1 MTKLIQ
7 SSNLPTIWPKKIF
20 SGHLDTGS
28 APTGSAKKNNKT
40 FDLDSNVN
48 FAAKPVNSGISKGSF
63 DLYKLRDEAAKV
75 LPYLGVC
82 KCGKVPYK
90 KYVTI
95 DKNEKNVKRYGNI
108 NHCGSVW
115 ICPTCAYKKMKVRQE
130 QIKEII
136 KLHNNSGCSF
146 YFITLTIRHQDN
158 QPLTV
163 LLKNVTSAW
172 RKITEERS
180 IKPLFKTAN
189 YIQSLECRFSFKTGW
204 SPHFHAVFMSTE
216 KEKVKP
222 LFDLLIDSWIKKT
235 GSEKKGQK
243 IIEATDEESLSEY
256 IAKISLANELTE
268 GQTKT
273 SKKGNSFSYF
283 DMLKDTVK
291 FRKQIEE
298 YGYATKGVQTLRKS
312 RGLNITNDK
321 DNDKDTVKENLLNIH
336 EIAYKQTIVKK
347 CDYKK
352 VLEISDKWPEIV
364 EYFKGYNIN
373 QSEKMISPKGEINKT
388 SPKIRTGKKPQFYR
402 KLFDKMTGKIFIGRP
417 AKRKKPVNF

>member
-1 MTKLIQ
+1 MTATKVQRKNQFPTQ
-7 SSNLPTIWPKKIF
+7 SPKKSLPGDP
-20 SGHLDTGS
+20 SGVPKRS
-28 APTGSAKKNNKT
+28 KKNPS
-40 FDLDSNVN
+40 LDSNVN
-48 FAAKPVNSGISKGSF
+48 FAAKPVNTGISKGSY
-63 DLYKLRDEAAKV
+63 DLYKLRDNAAKV
-75 LPYLGVC
+75 LPFLGVC

-115 ICPTCAYKKMKVRQE
+115 ICPTCAYKKMKVRQD
-130 QIKEII
+130 QIKDII
-136 KLHNNSGCSF
+136 KMHNDSGCTF
-146 YFITLTIRHQDN
+146 YFVTLTIRHNSN

-172 RKITEERS
+172 RQITEERA

-189 YIQSLECRFSFKTGW
+189 YIQSLECRFSNKSGW

-222 LFDLLIDSWIKKT
+222 LFDLLIDSWTKKT
-235 GSEKKGQK
+235 GSEKAGQK
-243 IIEATDEESLSEY
+243 IIEATNEESLSEY

-273 SKKGNSFSYF
+273 SRKGDSVSYF
-283 DMLKDTVK
+283 DMLKDTIK
-291 FRKQIEE
+291 FKKQIEE

-312 RGLNITNDK
+312 KGLNITKDK
-321 DNDKDTVKENLLNIH
+321 DQDKDQVKENILNIH
-336 EIAYKQTIVKK
+336 EVPYKETIVKK

-352 VLEISDKWPEIV
+352 VLEMADKWPDIA
-364 EYFKGYNIN
+364 EYFKDYDIN
-373 QSEKMISPKGEINKT
+373 KSEKMISPKGDINKN

-402 KLFDKMTGKIFIGRP
+402 KLFDKMAGKITIGRP
-417 AKRKKPVNF
+417 AKRKKTVNF